1 VVKLSL
7 EQVRHVA
14 ALARLA
20 LTAEEERRYQTQLS
34 AILDAMERLRALD
47 TSNVEATAAGGGVGE
62 EMLQAVRADEPVPSL
77 APEEALANAPARQGT
92 AFAVPKVIE

>member
-20 LTAEEERRYQTQLS
+20 LTPEEELRYQTQLS

-62 EMLQAVRADEPVPSL
+62 EMLQAVRTDEPVPSL

>member
-1 VVKLSL
+1 MKLSL

-20 LTAEEERRYQTQLS
+20 LTPEEELRYQTQLS

-62 EMLQAVRADEPVPSL
+62 EMLQAVRADESVPSL
-77 APEEALANAPARQGT
+77 TPEEALANAPARQGT